1 MSIIFSPGFLSR
13 VSLQNKMQ
21 TKSQP
26 QNYLLYIDYIIKIL
40 WYLVQ
45 FSHSVVSNSLRPH
58 RLHHARPPCPSPTP
72 GVYSNSCPSSWWC
85 RLTFSSSVVSFSSHL
100 ESFPALGSFLMSQF
114 FISVDQNIGV
124 SASAS
129 VLSVSIQGWFPLG
142 WLVGSPCSPRALK
155 SLLQHHS
162 WKVPVLWCSAFFMV
176 QLSHPYMTTGKT
188 IALT

>member
-124 SASAS
+124 SASTS
-129 VLSVSIQGWFPLG
+129 VLPMNTQDWSPLEWTGWI
-142 WLVGSPCSPRALK
+142 SLK
-155 SLLQHHS
+155 S
-162 WKVPVLWCSAFFMV
+162 KG
-176 QLSHPYMTTGKT
+176 LSSVFSNTTIQT
-188 IALT
+188 INKN